1 MKNFTVAV
9 LKADKNNIRES
20 FSKAIGFLE
29 KDNKNSLNAFYASDY
44 KFIKDNH
51 PQMFEKVKAF
61 ISEERL
67 QPLAAWWDCNDKVR
81 VSDEFLARNT
91 LYSQKF
97 FKKNFGKVF
106 RTGYGK
112 KIGNPLSSEILFR
125 SGINCYVEEDSENP
139 DGFYWIDSKNTYRVL
154 GAAAPSV
161 PVKDIDELTGEEAT
175 QTLDK
180 YFSEFFATTDDID
193 AIADIDFS
201 ASEDENEIEKA
212 LLNCEIL
219 DAVNTIKNGKESKI
233 KEINGAWKKLL
244 ASDEACAET
253 AKALAKSF
261 EDVTIDKND
270 IFETSSE
277 STELVALK
285 KCCGSNKY
293 ILRIRQT
300 LNVSKKIVV
309 KSRLLDTCFWVDIEP
324 YEIRSFIIEDGTP
337 EECNFIEN
345 IDIN

>member
-51 PQMFEKVKAF
+51 PQMFEKIKTF
-61 ISEERL
+61 IGEERL
-67 QPLAAWWDCNDKVR
+67 QPLGAWWNENSEER
-81 VSDEFLARNT
+81 VSDEFLVRNT

-106 RTGYGK
+106 LTGYGK
-112 KIGNPLSSEILFR
+112 KIGNPLASEILFR
-125 SGINCYVEEDSENP
+125 SRINCYVEENSENP
-139 DGFYWIDSKNTYRVL
+139 DGFYWIDSKNTYRML
-154 GAAAPSV
+154 GAAALCV
-161 PVKDIDELTGEEAT
+161 PVKKIDDLSGDEVTVT
-175 QTLDK
+175 FDK

-201 ASEDENEIEKA
+201 ASEDESEIEKI

-233 KEINGAWKKLL
+233 KEINRAWKSLL
-244 ASDEACAET
+244 CSDKASAET
-253 AKALAKSF
+253 ARTLEKDF
-261 EDVTIDKND
+261 ENVTIDKND

-277 STELVALK
+277 STELVTLK
-285 KCCGSNKY
+285 KCCGCNKY

-300 LNVSKKIVV
+300 LNVSEKIIV

-337 EECNFIEN
+337 AECNFIEN